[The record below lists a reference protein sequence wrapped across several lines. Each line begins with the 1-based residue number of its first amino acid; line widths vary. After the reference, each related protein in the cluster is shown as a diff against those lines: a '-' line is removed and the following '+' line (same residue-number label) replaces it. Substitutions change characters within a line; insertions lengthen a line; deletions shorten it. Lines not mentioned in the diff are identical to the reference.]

1 MLSKNTR
8 DIGLQ
13 QQDGSGLRRDELM
26 TKIDALEALPGLRAR
41 LPDNAVQR
49 ELKEAACQQSTVPSH
64 PFDGLLRIKP

>member
-1 MLSKNTR
+1 LLSKNTR

-49 ELKEAACQQSTVPSH
+49 
-64 PFDGLLRIKP
+64 